1 MPDPLWF
8 GPPESVAALLETSDP
23 AAVVANIAA
32 WLAEA
37 IQHELSMGV
46 SVANIGAT
54 LEQWMGLGGTAYG
67 MKGSELN
74 FLGLEPLAAHCLK
87 HMAIGQAAVE
97 ANTVARSAVI
107 PALVCQ
113 TNRDE
118 TAALYASNICGCN
131 TPAIA
136 ANEEMYFGQFTPQ
149 NMNAGLAYASVLNTL
164 MGSIA
169 STPPPITPAGFS
181 PAAPVETVAQTAAD
195 TGAQASSGL
204 GDAAGQAASPAAGM
218 GDGLQ
223 TFMGAAQGLMSG
235 ATQPLQEVASGPTQA
250 VSSGAQS
257 FTGLLQN
264 FMGGFSG
271 MGSPN
276 AAAAESAAAGLAGPL
291 GGAGGGAAGSLGG
304 GAGAVGA
311 GYPGAGLTSFTR
323 PASTFEPDGGR
334 PTGLRPSGV
343 LNAADL
349 RGPTTTGT
357 GGGAMPMSPASAGML
372 GRENGGSDKDK
383 VTHARIVVDRERQEV

>member
-8 GPPESVAALLETSDP
+8 GPPESVAALLETSNP
-23 AAVVANIAA
+23 ATIVANIAA

-37 IQHELSMGV
+37 IQHELSMGI

-54 LEQWMGLGGTAYG
+54 LEQWIGLGGSAYG

-87 HMAIGQAAVE
+87 HVAIGQAAVE

-107 PALVCQ
+107 PAIVCQ

-136 ANEEMYFGQFTPQ
+136 TNEEMYWGQFTPQ
-149 NMNAGLAYASVLNTL
+149 NTNAGVVYATALNTL

-181 PAAPVETVAQTAAD
+181 PAAPVETVAQSAAD

-204 GDAAGQAASPAAGM
+204 GDAAGQAAAPAAGAT
-218 GDGLQ
+218 DPLQ
-223 TFMGAAQGLMSG
+223 SFMGSAQGLLQG
-235 ATQPLQEVASGPTQA
+235 ATQPLQELASGPTQA
-250 VSSGAQS
+250 IQSGSQGMS
-257 FTGLLQN
+257 GLMQT
-264 FMGGFSG
+264 FMGGFSS

-276 AAAAESAAAGLAGPL
+276 AAAAETAAADLAGPL
-291 GGAGGGAAGSLGG
+291 GAGGGAAGSLGG

-349 RGPTTTGT
+349 RGPTTAAT
-357 GGGAMPMSPASAGML
+357 GGGAMPMSPATAGML

-383 VTHARIVVDRERQEV
+383 VTHRRIVVDRDRQEV